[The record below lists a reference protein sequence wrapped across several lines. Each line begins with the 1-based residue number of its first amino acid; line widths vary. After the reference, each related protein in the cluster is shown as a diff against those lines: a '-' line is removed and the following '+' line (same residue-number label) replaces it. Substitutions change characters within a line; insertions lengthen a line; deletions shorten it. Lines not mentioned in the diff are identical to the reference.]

1 MKFPGIGYG
10 RIVIFLLT
18 VTSRAEIVFLW
29 VGLGEIVLTYKVNIY
44 GVNYVGGRL
53 Y

>member
-1 MKFPGIGYG
+1 MKFRGIGFG

-18 VTSRAEIVFLW
+18 ETSRIVIVFLW
-29 VGLGEIVLTYKVNIY
+29 IGEIVLTKKVNIY